1 MNKNILDLRDLDTY
15 NWKQKTEKN
24 LCDLIIHCQ
33 KLPKDIASALAHKE
47 NEIQIL
53 SNGFMWRK
61 YPAGDQTEKLRNT

>member
-33 KLPKDIASALAHKE
+33 KLPKDITSALDHKE

-53 SNGFMWRK
+53 RK
-61 YPAGDQTEKLRNT
+61 AIEKNEKWERGGAGLI